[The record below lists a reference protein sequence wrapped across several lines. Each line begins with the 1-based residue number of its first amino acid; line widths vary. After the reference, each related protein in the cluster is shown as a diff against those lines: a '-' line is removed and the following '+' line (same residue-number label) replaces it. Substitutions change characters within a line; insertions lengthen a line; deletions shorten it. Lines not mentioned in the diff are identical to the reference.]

1 MIKEADRM
9 GGKILRVQM
18 LGKFTMRYGE
28 DHILFHKTGNAKS
41 VRLLQMLLLSGEQ
54 GIAKSEI
61 MDFLYGWS
69 EGTDAGNRNKNLNNL
84 CYRLKGQ
91 LAASGLPEEEYVVI
105 QDGVCRWKS
114 SFKIELDAAYFE
126 TLVHKA
132 EGSRGRERAALFL
145 QANQSYYGEL
155 LPMNQSDMWFYEK
168 SESFKRLYIETIRE
182 LEQAFKS
189 NHDYQN
195 LLKLYTRASAIYPF
209 ENWQTEQIRCCLEMY
224 RYEEAINIYNRTME
238 LYAREMGNPPME
250 EMQKCFEDLELFERK
265 HKRSVQAWHITDRYF
280 MGREGDITRAIFE
293 KGNITGAY
301 YCTYPSFVD
310 YCRLL
315 LRARERHDLKPVLM
329 FLTLGQQG
337 KRRGQDNRIYQMEL
351 LKDAIGSSLRKG
363 DAYTRYGS
371 RHYILLL
378 TKINKESCSIIF
390 QRIESAYNKVPGSR
404 GELWYHVTMTQEL
417 EKTMLE

>member
-1 MIKEADRM
+1 M

-41 VRLLQMLLLSGEQ
+41 VRLFQMLLLSGEQ

-105 QDGVCRWKS
+105 QDGICRWKS
-114 SFKIELDAAYFE
+114 SFKVELDAAYFE

-168 SESFKRLYIETIRE
+168 SESFKRLY
-182 LEQAFKS
+182 
-189 NHDYQN
+189 
-195 LLKLYTRASAIYPF
+195 
-209 ENWQTEQIRCCLEMY
+209 
-224 RYEEAINIYNRTME
+224 
-238 LYAREMGNPPME
+238 
-250 EMQKCFEDLELFERK
+250 
-265 HKRSVQAWHITDRYF
+265 
-280 MGREGDITRAIFE
+280 
-293 KGNITGAY
+293 
-301 YCTYPSFVD
+301 
-310 YCRLL
+310 
-315 LRARERHDLKPVLM
+315 
-329 FLTLGQQG
+329 
-337 KRRGQDNRIYQMEL
+337 
-351 LKDAIGSSLRKG
+351 
-363 DAYTRYGS
+363 
-371 RHYILLL
+371 
-378 TKINKESCSIIF
+378 
-390 QRIESAYNKVPGSR
+390 
-404 GELWYHVTMTQEL
+404 
-417 EKTMLE
+417 

>member
-1 MIKEADRM
+1 MS
-9 GGKILRVQM
+9 GKILRVQM

-105 QDGVCRWKS
+105 QDGVCRWRS

-132 EGSRGRERAALFL
+132 EGSQGRERAALFL

-168 SESFKRLYIETIRE
+168 SESFKRLYVETIRE

-189 NHDYQN
+189 KHDYQN

-265 HKRSVQAWHITDRYF
+265 HKRSVQAWHITSQYY
-280 MGREGDITRAIFE
+280 MESGWGGGGIIGAIFE

>member
-1 MIKEADRM
+1 MMIKEADRM

-41 VRLLQMLLLSGEQ
+41 VRLFQMLLLSGEQ

-105 QDGVCRWKS
+105 QDGICRWKS
-114 SFKIELDAAYFE
+114 SFKVELDAAYFE

-132 EGSRGRERAALFL
+132 EGSRGGERTALFL
-145 QANQSYYGEL
+145 QANQNYYGEL

-168 SESFKRLYIETIRE
+168 SESFKRLYVQTIRE

-189 NHDYQN
+189 NNDYQN
-195 LLKLYTRASAIYPF
+195 LLKLYTRASAVYPF

-224 RYEEAINIYNRTME
+224 RYEEAIDIYNRTME
-238 LYAREMGNPPME
+238 LYAREMGSPPAE

-265 HKRSVQAWHITDRYF
+265 HKRSVQAWHITSQ
-280 MGREGDITRAIFE
+280 
-293 KGNITGAY
+293 Y
-301 YCTYPSFVD
+301 Y
-310 YCRLL
+310 
-315 LRARERHDLKPVLM
+315 
-329 FLTLGQQG
+329 
-337 KRRGQDNRIYQMEL
+337 MEV
-351 LKDAIGSSLRKG
+351 GG
-363 DAYTRYGS
+363 G
-371 RHYILLL
+371 
-378 TKINKESCSIIF
+378 
-390 QRIESAYNKVPGSR
+390 V
-404 GELWYHVTMTQEL
+404 
-417 EKTMLE
+417 

>member
-1 MIKEADRM
+1 M

-265 HKRSVQAWHITDRYF
+265 HKRSVQAWHITII
-280 MGREGDITRAIFE
+280 GTIFE

>member
-1 MIKEADRM
+1 M

-105 QDGVCRWKS
+105 QDGVCRGKS

-265 HKRSVQAWHITDRYF
+265 HKRSVQAWHITSQYY
-280 MGREGDITRAIFE
+280 MEVGGGGIIGTIFE

>member
-1 MIKEADRM
+1 M

-265 HKRSVQAWHITDRYF
+265 HKRSDQAWHITSQYY
-280 MGREGDITRAIFE
+280 MEACGGGRGGGGIIGTIFE

-417 EKTMLE
+417 EKTMLK

>member
-1 MIKEADRM
+1 M

-41 VRLLQMLLLSGEQ
+41 VRLFQMLLLSGEQ

-105 QDGVCRWKS
+105 QDGICRWKS
-114 SFKIELDAAYFE
+114 SFKVELDAAYFE

-132 EGSRGRERAALFL
+132 EGSRGGERTALFL
-145 QANQSYYGEL
+145 QANQNYYGEL

-168 SESFKRLYIETIRE
+168 SESFKRLYVQTIRE

-189 NHDYQN
+189 NNDYQN
-195 LLKLYTRASAIYPF
+195 LLKLYTRASAVYPF

-224 RYEEAINIYNRTME
+224 RYEEAIDIYNRTME
-238 LYAREMGNPPME
+238 LYAREMGSSPPSQTCRSHSGHSAAFSRAHNVPLQYNQPQFPDFSAKGTPILHIGYRQYTDSACVRPDIPVQSNP
-250 EMQKCFEDLELFERK
+250 
-265 HKRSVQAWHITDRYF
+265 
-280 MGREGDITRAIFE
+280 
-293 KGNITGAY
+293 
-301 YCTYPSFVD
+301 
-310 YCRLL
+310 
-315 LRARERHDLKPVLM
+315 
-329 FLTLGQQG
+329 
-337 KRRGQDNRIYQMEL
+337 
-351 LKDAIGSSLRKG
+351 
-363 DAYTRYGS
+363 
-371 RHYILLL
+371 
-378 TKINKESCSIIF
+378 
-390 QRIESAYNKVPGSR
+390 
-404 GELWYHVTMTQEL
+404 
-417 EKTMLE
+417 

>member
-105 QDGVCRWKS
+105 QDGVCRWRS

-132 EGSRGRERAALFL
+132 EGSQGRERAALFL

-168 SESFKRLYIETIRE
+168 SESFKRLYVETIRE

-265 HKRSVQAWHITDRYF
+265 HKRSVQAWHITSQ
-280 MGREGDITRAIFE
+280 
-293 KGNITGAY
+293 Y
-301 YCTYPSFVD
+301 Y
-310 YCRLL
+310 
-315 LRARERHDLKPVLM
+315 
-329 FLTLGQQG
+329 
-337 KRRGQDNRIYQMEL
+337 MESW
-351 LKDAIGSSLRKG
+351 GG
-363 DAYTRYGS
+363 GG
-371 RHYILLL
+371 
-378 TKINKESCSIIF
+378 
-390 QRIESAYNKVPGSR
+390 V
-404 GELWYHVTMTQEL
+404 
-417 EKTMLE
+417 

>member
-1 MIKEADRM
+1 M
-9 GGKILRVQM
+9 
-18 LGKFTMRYGE
+18 
-28 DHILFHKTGNAKS
+28 
-41 VRLLQMLLLSGEQ
+41 
-54 GIAKSEI
+54 
-61 MDFLYGWS
+61 
-69 EGTDAGNRNKNLNNL
+69 
-84 CYRLKGQ
+84 
-91 LAASGLPEEEYVVI
+91 VI
-105 QDGVCRWKS
+105 QDGVCRWRS

-132 EGSRGRERAALFL
+132 EGSQGRERAALFL

-168 SESFKRLYIETIRE
+168 SESFKRLYVETIRE

-189 NHDYQN
+189 KHDYQN

-265 HKRSVQAWHITDRYF
+265 HKRSVQAWHITSQYY
-280 MGREGDITRAIFE
+280 MESGGGGIIGAIFE

-351 LKDAIGSSLRKG
+351 LKDAIGSSLRKY
-363 DAYTRYGS
+363 YTYTHYGS

>member
-1 MIKEADRM
+1 M

-132 EGSRGRERAALFL
+132 EGSRGWERAALFL

-238 LYAREMGNPPME
+238 LYAREMGN
-250 EMQKCFEDLELFERK
+250 LSLI
-265 HKRSVQAWHITDRYF
+265 HI
-280 MGREGDITRAIFE
+280 
-293 KGNITGAY
+293 
-301 YCTYPSFVD
+301 
-310 YCRLL
+310 
-315 LRARERHDLKPVLM
+315 
-329 FLTLGQQG
+329 
-337 KRRGQDNRIYQMEL
+337 
-351 LKDAIGSSLRKG
+351 
-363 DAYTRYGS
+363 
-371 RHYILLL
+371 
-378 TKINKESCSIIF
+378 
-390 QRIESAYNKVPGSR
+390 
-404 GELWYHVTMTQEL
+404 
-417 EKTMLE
+417 